1 LTRFTLISQLFLPPQ
16 SPFVC
21 TTSRDRTKSREY
33 VDANSYHKALEKLK
47 EDFPGYD
54 PEKDILVP
62 LFLFSDATVVNAQT
76 DSYTHP
82 LYMQLGV
89 HSATLRAQ
97 MDSIS
102 VVGGINVKVGDAKQN
117 LDLLY
122 SDIVSQI
129 KDLG

>member
-1 LTRFTLISQLFLPPQ
+1 
-16 SPFVC
+16 
-21 TTSRDRTKSREY
+21 
-33 VDANSYHKALEKLK
+33 
-47 EDFPGYD
+47 
-54 PEKDILVP
+54 
-62 LFLFSDATVVNAQT
+62 
-76 DSYTHP
+76 
-82 LYMQLGV
+82 MQLGV